1 MADSVTAPGL
11 RKESADWLNMEDFSQ
26 GIETNRVA
34 RSHDL
39 AGRELTIRDAEG
51 NRLDLQFGKDDV
63 SWRAEGFAWAGEG
76 SDAYEEVPLAG
87 GGYWVDFSLADRR
100 VETITIALHPQKGW
114 ALIVHSRIHDE
125 GEDVETRV
133 MQTYHGG
140 TIDGSPATAQDV
152 PAPTRD
158 LIGRRTLFRYSP
170 SHLYEHI
177 YLSSRRFTW
186 HNLVGEQ
193 RGHAATELA
202 TTYKL
207 DDDLYLF
214 TWREEKIPVGTV
226 FVFDYAAGRST
237 GKFIGVEGGGTIA
250 NSPGGAVIIPFGSS
264 NYGDHQEP
272 V

>member
-1 MADSVTAPGL
+1 MADSLPTIGL
-11 RKESADWLNMEDFSQ
+11 RDESADWLNMEDFSE

-39 AGRELTIRDAEG
+39 VGRSITIHDPEG
-51 NRLDLQFGKDDV
+51 NSLDLTFSDGTV
-63 SWRAEGFAWAGEG
+63 SWRAEGFAWAGAG
-76 SDAYEEVPLAG
+76 SDVYEEVPLAG
-87 GGYWVDFSLADRR
+87 GGYWVDFSLADRG
-100 VETITIALHPQKGW
+100 VETLTVALHPEKGW
-114 ALIVHSRIHDE
+114 ALIVHSRGHDE
-125 GEDVETRV
+125 AEDVETRV

-140 TIDGSPATAQDV
+140 TIDGTTATADAV
-152 PAPTRD
+152 PVPTRD

-170 SHLYEHI
+170 AHLYEHI

-237 GKFIGVEGGGTIA
+237 GKFIGVEGDGTIA

-264 NYGDHQEP
+264 NYGDFQEP